1 MNNTRRKALDDVH
14 SKLLEAVEELEGIAL
29 DERDAFDNLPEGL
42 QMTERGEQMEEYADT
57 IENAKD
63 TLDDIIGDLW
73 DIIAPLYER
82 R

>member
-1 MNNTRRKALDDVH
+1 MNNIRRKALDDVH
-14 SKLLEAVEELEGIAL
+14 SKLMEAVEELEGIAY

-42 QMTERGEQMEEYADT
+42 QTSERGEQIEEYADT
-57 IENAKD
+57 LECAKD
-63 TLDDIIGDLW
+63 TLDDIMGDLW